1 MPTTE
6 VPQETAIQR
15 ESVSPQTVVPT
26 TPPPKAKKDPKKK
39 KIRRFGASSN
49 NRNGLPGTKKED
61 LSVGI
66 NEKVEEPLLYSS
78 PPVERVAYNK
88 DGTLDLTANRI
99 DFMKDDWYQQF
110 QYYRELLAGQKR
122 MDSSSLQKWWE
133 ECKGESDGQFTVNYA
148 IVANACL
155 NPPDNNVILYGDGG
169 KEVLEK
175 ARNVLKTKDFYC
187 ALKEWHLVVVS
198 AASVDDHHMSAKSL
212 HTAGNHTALVRP
224 RSFSNIYHFL
234 EGSSQII
241 RLATMPSLFPP
252 VSLHP
257 RDSLLDRARG
267 GGRPGRPLLLEVARL
282 HGVRVPGLVRAI
294 RTTGHSLQLRRHPPA
309 PQTLLRP
316 LPRRTAQLGLCRR
329 RRLHSAAAS
338 GGPGARGGVPAG
350 GRGAGEEGGGRE
362 VEAGAGEPR
371 EQAPHP
377 ERARAAGGAAGGVR
391 GHSGRGAGA

>member
-1 MPTTE
+1 MSTTE
-6 VPQETAIQR
+6 VPQETAIQI
-15 ESVSPQTVVPT
+15 ESASPQTEVPT

-49 NRNGLPGTKKED
+49 NRNGLSGTKKED

-110 QYYRELLAGQKR
+110 QYYRELLAGQ
-122 MDSSSLQKWWE
+122 
-133 ECKGESDGQFTVNYA
+133 FTVNYA

-175 ARNVLKTKDFYC
+175 ARSVLKTKDFYC
-187 ALKEWHLVVVS
+187 AFKAWHLVVVS

-252 VSLHP
+252 VSPHP

-282 HGVRVPGLVRAI
+282 HGVRVPGLIRAI

-309 PQTLLRP
+309 AQTLLRP

-350 GRGAGEEGGGRE
+350 GRGAGEEGG
-362 VEAGAGEPR
+362 
-371 EQAPHP
+371 
-377 ERARAAGGAAGGVR
+377 VR
-391 GHSGRGAGA
+391 GHGGRGAGA